1 MADEAAAKAA
11 IAGNSS
17 TAEEEEAQSAE
28 ATIVCPAV
36 LIRPKVR
43 EGNTAAAG
51 AGILITAAKRAA
63 RHLNMEACCRR
74 VTVEEGG
81 SEAQCREAGVEAEA
95 EVTQGGRRR
104 GRLS

>member
-1 MADEAAAKAA
+1 MAKEAVAEAA

-17 TAEEEEAQSAE
+17 TAEKEEERGGDGVAE

-43 EGNTAAAG
+43 EGNTAAVG
-51 AGILITAAKRAA
+51 VGILITAAHLVA
-63 RHLNMEACCRR
+63 RRLNLEACCRR

-95 EVTQGGRRR
+95 EVTQGGR
-104 GRLS
+104 LW